1 MEGKLYLIPATLGDS
16 KIEAVIPESV
26 KNIVNSINHYI
37 VENQRTARR
46 YLKKLGI
53 KTSIDKLTF
62 YTLNKHTLPD
72 EINNFLQPVFQSKNV
87 GIISEAGCPGIADPG
102 SEIVKLAHQK
112 NIRVIPLTGPSS
124 IFLALMASGMNGQNF
139 AFVGYLPI
147 KKDEKLKRIR
157 FLENRSFAEN
167 QTQIFM
173 EAPYRNQHLLNDILK
188 TCQNKTLLCLS
199 VNITLEKEF
208 IQTKTISDWKK
219 NIPDINKMPTIFLL
233 HKYSV

>member
-1 MEGKLYLIPATLGDS
+1 MKGKLYLIPATLGDS

-53 KTSIDKLTF
+53 KTPIDKLTF

-72 EINNFLQPVFQSKNV
+72 EINNFLQPVFQGRNV

-167 QTQIFM
+167 QTQIFI

-188 TCQNKTLLCLS
+188 TCQSNTLLCLS

-208 IQTKTISDWKK
+208 IQTKTISEWKK
-219 NIPDINKMPTIFLL
+219 NIPDINKMPAIFLL
-233 HKYSV
+233 HK

>member
-1 MEGKLYLIPATLGDS
+1 MRGKLYLLPATLGDS
-16 KIEAVIPESV
+16 KIEAVIPEDV

-53 KTSIDKLTF
+53 KTPIDNLDF

-72 EINNFLQPVFQSKNV
+72 EINNFLQPVFQGRNV

-188 TCQNKTLLCLS
+188 TCQSNTLLCLS

-208 IQTKTISDWKK
+208 IQTKTISEWKK
-219 NIPDINKMPTIFLL
+219 NIPDINKMPAIFLL
-233 HKYSV
+233 HK

>member
-1 MEGKLYLIPATLGDS
+1 MVGKLYLIPATLGDS

-53 KTSIDKLTF
+53 KTPIDKLTF

-72 EINNFLQPVFQSKNV
+72 EINNFLQPVFQGKNV

-188 TCQNKTLLCLS
+188 TCQNNTLLCLS

-219 NIPDINKMPTIFLL
+219 NIPDINKIPTIFLL
-233 HKYSV
+233 HK

>member
-1 MEGKLYLIPATLGDS
+1 MIGKLYLIPATLGDS

-53 KTSIDKLTF
+53 KMPIDKLTF

-72 EINNFLQPVFQSKNV
+72 EINNFLQPVFQGRNV

-173 EAPYRNQHLLNDILK
+173 EAPYRNQHLLNDILN
-188 TCQNKTLLCLS
+188 TCQNNTLLCLS

-208 IQTKTISDWKK
+208 IQTKTISEWKK
-219 NIPDINKMPTIFLL
+219 DIPDINKMPVIFLL
-233 HKYSV
+233 QK

>member
-1 MEGKLYLIPATLGDS
+1 MRGKFYLIPATLGDS

-53 KTSIDKLTF
+53 KTPIDNLDF

-72 EINNFLQPVFQSKNV
+72 EINNFLQPVFQGKNV

-112 NIRVIPLTGPSS
+112 NIRIIPLTGPSS

-147 KKDEKLKRIR
+147 KKPEKLKRIR

-173 EAPYRNQHLLNDILK
+173 EAPYRNQHLLNDILE
-188 TCQNKTLLCLS
+188 TCQNNTLLCLS

-233 HKYSV
+233 HK

>member
-1 MEGKLYLIPATLGDS
+1 MKGKLYLIPATLGDS
-16 KIEAVIPESV
+16 KIEAVIPEDV

-53 KTSIDKLTF
+53 KTPIDKLTF

-72 EINNFLQPVFQSKNV
+72 EINNFLQPVFQGRNV

-188 TCQNKTLLCLS
+188 TCQSNTLLCLS

-208 IQTKTISDWKK
+208 IQTKTISEWKK
-219 NIPDINKMPTIFLL
+219 NIPDINKMPAIFLL
-233 HKYSV
+233 HK

>member
-1 MEGKLYLIPATLGDS
+1 MKGKLYLIPATLGDS

-53 KTSIDKLTF
+53 KTPIDNLDF

-72 EINNFLQPVFQSKNV
+72 EINNFLQPVFQGRNV

-147 KKDEKLKRIR
+147 KKDEKIKRIR

-188 TCQNKTLLCLS
+188 TCQSNTLLCLS

-208 IQTKTISDWKK
+208 IQTKTISEWKK
-219 NIPDINKMPTIFLL
+219 NIPDINKMPAIFLL
-233 HKYSV
+233 HK